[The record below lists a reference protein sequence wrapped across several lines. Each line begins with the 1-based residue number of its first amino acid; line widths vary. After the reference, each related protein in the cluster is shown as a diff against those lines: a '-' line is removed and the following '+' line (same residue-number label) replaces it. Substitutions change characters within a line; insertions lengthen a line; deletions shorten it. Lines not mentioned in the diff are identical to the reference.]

1 MIWAQIIFDI
11 FILAIVGILWIGC
24 QAIAKS
30 HYDFTQWTRQKLDKL
45 K

>member
-11 FILAIVGILWIGC
+11 VVAAFLIVLWIGY